1 MKLNVALPSII
12 IKLDIA
18 FTSVS
23 TVEIVKAKPRITIM
37 IDSIS
42 VCSFNNKVKNP
53 KSALADESIEND
65 TIPIKPIK
73 NTIGTITKKEMIN
86 ADFKVL

>member
-1 MKLNVALPSII
+1 MI
-12 IKLDIA
+12 IK
-18 FTSVS
+18 
-23 TVEIVKAKPRITIM
+23 
-37 IDSIS
+37 DSIS

-53 KSALADESIEND
+53 KSALAEGSIEND

-73 NTIGTITKKEMIN
+73 KTIGIIIKKEMIN